1 MNASTRAL
9 WLALIVFFGFVVA
22 VLAGLLSWAG
32 GDNPFTAVLT
42 GGGAFGA
49 TVLLLL
55 AIFYFATAGPHA
67 QKPDE
72 PKADN

>member
-9 WLALIVFFGFVVA
+9 WLALMVFFGMVVA

-32 GDNPFTAVLT
+32 GDSPFAAVLT

-55 AIFYFATAGPHA
+55 AIFYFATASPGVR
-67 QKPDE
+67 KPDDS
-72 PKADN
+72 KIDK